1 MKSSIKGGI
10 LTKKHLPN
18 IITVSRMVFSAAML
32 FCPVFSP
39 AFWAFYIAAGLSD
52 MLDGAAA
59 RKLETVSKAGEKLD
73 TFADFV
79 FVAVC
84 FIKVLP
90 AVELPLWLLVWTG
103 MIALIKFI
111 NVISGLA
118 IRKELVTLHTVA
130 NKITGALLF
139 ALPARSQP
147 SPRYRKG
154 ILLEQGENIE

>member
-1 MKSSIKGGI
+1 
-10 LTKKHLPN
+10 
-18 IITVSRMVFSAAML
+18 MVFSAAML

-59 RKLETVSKAGEKLD
+59 RKLGAVSKTGEKLD

-84 FIKVLP
+84 FIKLLP

-103 MIALIKFI
+103 MIALIKFF

-118 IRKELVTLHTVA
+118 IRKEVVTLHTAA

-139 ALPARSQP
+139 ALPLTIGWMPVSY
-147 SPRYRKG
+147 SGG
-154 ILLEQGENIE
+154 IVCAFATFAAIQEGHFIRTGREY